1 MEWMAMFWLHWN
13 PGVFLEVLPH
23 WLILKRLQP
32 CVNSSVVELAIPCSL
47 FSVDVLHQAS
57 QRLDLWIQSLYFR
70 RKLKPKGT
78 QTSFCNYFSASSL
91 ISYDLV
97 LQIPATLSSLTFI
110 SVFWPQQ
117 SHCLFVVPPT
127 YAAIRKCPNRERFH
141 DLGAYFAW
149 VHYLGNHKSALP
161 VFQHLV
167 YFLQLCNCFWQKPEP
182 LRATLS

>member
-70 RKLKPKGT
+70 RKLKET
-78 QTSFCNYFSASSL
+78 QRDTDRFLQLFLSKFSYFLWSCFANSSYSI
-91 ISYDLV
+91 ISYFHICLLTSAKPLSV
-97 LQIPATLSSLTFI
+97 CGPSHLCSHQEVSQQREISWSWGLLCLSSL
-110 SVFWPQQ
+110 SWE
-117 SHCLFVVPPT
+117 S
-127 YAAIRKCPNRERFH
+127 
-141 DLGAYFAW
+141 
-149 VHYLGNHKSALP
+149 
-161 VFQHLV
+161 
-167 YFLQLCNCFWQKPEP
+167 
-182 LRATLS
+182 